1 MDGAWTDT
9 DAARKRTGT
18 DAARKRTV
26 QDLIS
31 IAWPEITGS
40 CPLASIG
47 QLRRQAGGE
56 SAGGYDGRALYIED
70 GHEE

>member
-9 DAARKRTGT
+9 DAARKRTDT

-31 IAWPEITGS
+31 IAWPETPAS
-40 CPLASIG
+40 AETSIG

-56 SAGGYDGRALYIED
+56 SAGGYDGRAFV
-70 GHEE
+70 H